1 MNLCEQNERMK
12 KVEETILK
20 NKFINLY
27 EEIKERTNQMIID
40 QYKFEIYSGVLLN
53 QNK

>member
-12 KVEETILK
+12 KVEETIFE

-27 EEIKERTNQMIID
+27 EEIKERTN
-40 QYKFEIYSGVLLN
+40 
-53 QNK
+53 